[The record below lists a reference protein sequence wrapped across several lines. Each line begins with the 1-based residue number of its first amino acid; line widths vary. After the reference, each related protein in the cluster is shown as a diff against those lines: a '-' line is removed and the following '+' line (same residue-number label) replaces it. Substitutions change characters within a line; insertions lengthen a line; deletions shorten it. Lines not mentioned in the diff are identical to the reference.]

1 MTRRHSDLGKE
12 IIQGLEEAIA
22 YERGELPDVRTERVE
37 ITARRAN
44 ASFPPEFDAARVF
57 KVRSSLS
64 LSQPVF
70 AAVLNVSPETVRAWE
85 QGKRVPDGAA
95 ARLLE
100 VAEEEPSL
108 FAKFLVMKNTKAVA
122 IPTRNNRMLERVA
135 SDIATDKI
143 KDNPRLKHT
152 NATRIAER
160 STHAGRYVSKA
171 SPTGKPRATGTSPSS
186 KASRSSARKR
196 K

>member
-1 MTRRHSDLGKE
+1 MTRKHSDLGKE

-44 ASFPPEFDAARVF
+44 ASSPPAFDAARVF
-57 KVRSSLS
+57 SVRSSLN

-100 VAEEEPSL
+100 VAEEEPSV
-108 FAKFLVMKNTKAVA
+108 FAQFLVMKDTKAVA
-122 IPTRNNRMLERVA
+122 MPTRNNRTLERVA
-135 SDIATDKI
+135 ND
-143 KDNPRLKHT
+143 
-152 NATRIAER
+152 NATRIAES

-171 SPTGKPRATGTSPSS
+171 SPTGKSLATSRSLSS
-186 KASRSSARKR
+186 KVSRSSARKR

>member
-1 MTRRHSDLGKE
+1 MTHKHSDLGKE

-22 YERGELPDVRTERVE
+22 YERGELPDVPTERVE

-44 ASFPPEFDAARVF
+44 ASSPPEFDAARVF
-57 KVRSSLS
+57 NVRSSLN

-100 VAEEEPSL
+100 VAEEEPSV

-122 IPTRNNRMLERVA
+122 LPTRLEQ
-135 SDIATDKI
+135 ST
-143 KDNPRLKHT
+143 
-152 NATRIAER
+152 ATRIAER
-160 STHAGRYVSKA
+160 RTHAGRYVSKA
-171 SPTGKPRATGTSPSS
+171 SPTGKALAANQSLSS
-186 KASRSSARKR
+186 KVPRSSAKKR

>member
-1 MTRRHSDLGKE
+1 MTRKHSDLGKE

-22 YERGELPDVRTERVE
+22 YERGELPGVRSERVD

-44 ASFPPEFDAARVF
+44 ASSPPEFDAARVF
-57 KVRSSLS
+57 NVRSSLN

-100 VAEEEPSL
+100 VAEEEPAV
-108 FAKFLVMKNTKAVA
+108 FARFLVMKNTKAVA
-122 IPTRNNRMLERVA
+122 IPTRNNRTLERVA
-135 SDIATDKI
+135 NGIATDKF
-143 KDNPRLKHT
+143 KDNSRLNQN

-171 SPTGKPRATGTSPSS
+171 SPTGKSLATRKSLSS
-186 KASRSSARKR
+186 KVSRSSARKR